1 MKKLLILLLALPLLL
16 NAQISNK
23 KKAFIMA
30 QGGGGSPSPHVPSN
44 YVDLIHDNITVAGAS
59 GGGTLSNQQ
68 TDSNITNTIDF
79 TCVPNGSGEITVTL
93 ANNATGVNYLNALE
107 LSW

>member
-1 MKKLLILLLALPLLL
+1 MYTLRLRD
-16 NAQISNK
+16 
-23 KKAFIMA
+23 
-30 QGGGGSPSPHVPSN
+30 GG
-44 YVDLIHDNITVAGAS
+44 S
-59 GGGTLSNQQ
+59 GGGTLSNQE

>member
-1 MKKLLILLLALPLLL
+1 MIKIFVY
-16 NAQISNK
+16 IG
-23 KKAFIMA
+23 KAAMYTLRLRD
-30 QGGGGSPSPHVPSN
+30 GG
-44 YVDLIHDNITVAGAS
+44 S
-59 GGGTLSNQQ
+59 GGGTLSNQE